1 MCSSI
6 RFTINDFAGKEEKLM
21 DKYEKPAMDVIEIKN
36 EVITTSCESNNGV
49 TNIGG
54 NGGIGYGGGSN
65 QPGR

>member
-1 MCSSI
+1 
-6 RFTINDFAGKEEKLM
+6 M